1 MKKWRINNSEYLLHE
16 PWIVVR
22 KDNVITDKGVEIP
35 DYYVLECPTWVNII
49 AITTQGLLL
58 IEEQYRHGIQKVC
71 FEVPAGACNN
81 NEEPLEAAKRELL
94 EETGYASDEW
104 TLFDTVAPNPSNMNN
119 YCYTFIANNV
129 QKTQKPTPEVT
140 ESIKLHL
147 CTLQDVVQL
156 MEEGLIIESSLIAPL
171 RKYLLRA
178 LTDSKNI

>member
-1 MKKWRINNSEYLLHE
+1 MKKWRINRSEYLLHE

-49 AITTQGLLL
+49 AITPQGLLL

-71 FEVPAGACNN
+71 FEVPAGAGNT

-94 EETGYASDEW
+94 EETGYASEEW
-104 TLFDTVAPNPSNMNN
+104 FLFDTLAPNPSNMNN
-119 YCYTFIANNV
+119 YCYTFIAKNAHKV
-129 QKTQKPTPEVT
+129 QIPSPEET

-147 CTLQDVVQL
+147 CTLQEVRKL
-156 MEEGLIIESSLIAPL
+156 IEEGFIIESSLVAPL
-171 RKYLLRA
+171 RKYLLEV
-178 LTDSKNI
+178 LTNSENL